1 MSEHVILFC
10 SIYCWWSSDGE
21 NQKIKLSRCVDLLSE
36 SCEFVSNGDPVSNI
50 LLSYLSQLISEFIWW
65 CPIRSNGWGNICSA
79 SISLFLYRCWYLNL
93 KVLYLYLIW
102 DLIYLARTNC
112 ARIEATLETYFSVP
126 DSSSEDRQFYIWV
139 TKSVLS
145 GWGCI
150 WIIPDASYAM
160 YLYFF
165 VFLSSVNRA
174 REKLTFELDVGKRI
188 NLSFFNKPCSHLC
201 SSSIHCNAL
210 DCAPHICILFFFCI
224 LQGKNNSPPID
235 GSKSQGVKGTSLPIH
250 LICTNTVEHVSI

>member
-1 MSEHVILFC
+1 MERTR
-10 SIYCWWSSDGE
+10 
-21 NQKIKLSRCVDLLSE
+21 KIKLSRCVDLLSE

-50 LLSYLSQLISEFIWW
+50 LLSCLSQLISEFIWW

-79 SISLFLYRCWYLNL
+79 SISLFLYRCWYLYL

-160 YLYFF
+160 YLYFLYF
-165 VFLSSVNRA
+165 CHQSTGQEKDWHLNWMLAKGSTSVSSTNLVHIFAPLLCTAMHWIVHLISVF
-174 REKLTFELDVGKRI
+174 
-188 NLSFFNKPCSHLC
+188 C
-201 SSSIHCNAL
+201 SSSV
-210 DCAPHICILFFFCI
+210 FCKEKI
-224 LQGKNNSPPID
+224 IVPQLTV
-235 GSKSQGVKGTSLPIH
+235 VK
-250 LICTNTVEHVSI
+250 VKE